1 MEENSRLEQ
10 QTQKAGCFNSRHNY
24 YRKTRCTS
32 MAQEEQSALPAGVIN
47 INEDD
52 DDDDAYMGE
61 SKEIAKEMD
70 ELRVAQHWINQAGW
84 DTAGEV
90 HTISKNSGAM
100 VDLRRDWGAVKTI
113 LTEGVGDETEGDIKE
128 DDKDNAA
135 HKYNLDDLDPTQR
148 VFADRM
154 LTWAAE
160 VATIYE
166 TVKALVWSLLLD

>member
-1 MEENSRLEQ
+1 MEEVSRQEQ
-10 QTQKAGCFNSRHNY
+10 QSKNARVYNRKHSF
-24 YRKTRCTS
+24 YRNTRCTS

-47 INEDD
+47 INEDSD
-52 DDDDAYMGE
+52 DDGAYTGE
-61 SKEIAKEMD
+61 QKEIAKEMD